1 MSLTEGGVNV
11 TETKDA
17 LREAFAASALLRDC
31 DPDALQP
38 RVRRHPTGALLCDT
52 LDGTPCVG
60 LVVSGLID
68 VWSVAPD
75 GNGVLLSALRPGDC
89 FGICNLLRGGQLG
102 TQLRCAAGS
111 TVAWIPKDRL
121 EAAFEKDSCLALR
134 YAALCNE
141 KLQFL
146 LRRIAMLTAQT
157 ARGRLVSWLLLHAE
171 DDGRVVTPLTRTE
184 LAASLSVSRAALY
197 RELNALAE
205 RGALAMTGD
214 EIIVLD
220 RPALEGIL
228 NPAA

>member
-121 EAAFEKDSCLALR
+121 EAAFEKDSRLALR

-197 RELNALAE
+197 RELNTLAE
-205 RGALAMTGD
+205 RGALVMTGD
-214 EIIVLD
+214 EITVLD

-228 NPAA
+228 NPSA